1 MTKHPHITITPPR
14 GTPAPVVFDSPHSG
28 SHYPDDFDYVV
39 PLSMLRR
46 GEDPCVEELF
56 AAAPDHGAP
65 LIAAE
70 FSRMYIDPNRSAAD
84 LDPEMLDGEWPHPIE
99 VSHKTKSGMGL
110 IRSRSGRDRKPIYE
124 RKLSIEEVHNRIE
137 QYWRPYHD
145 ALRDHLDSTHA
156 AFGAAWHI
164 NCHSMPSKWATGFE
178 KAGEPNE
185 NDYVLGNRDGTTAGA
200 EFTEL
205 VRDTLAGFG
214 FHVGINDGQKGVELV
229 RAYSDPAQERHSL
242 QIEIN
247 RRLYWDERNMKK
259 REGHFKEQRDIMTK
273 LIETICDYARSRA
286 G

>member
-1 MTKHPHITITPPR
+1 MHPHITVIPSR
-14 GTPAPVVFDSPHSG
+14 GKPAPVVFDSPHSG
-28 SHYPDDFDYVV
+28 SHYPDDFDYIV
-39 PLSMLRR
+39 PLWMLRR

-56 AAAPDHGAP
+56 AAAPDYGAP

-84 LDPEMLDGEWPHPIE
+84 IDPDMLDGEWPHPIE
-99 VSHKTKSGMGL
+99 ISHKTRSGMGL
-110 IRSRSGRDRKPIYE
+110 IRSRSGRDRKLIYE
-124 RKLSIEEVHNRIE
+124 GKLSIEEVQYRIE
-137 QYWRPYHD
+137 NYWRPYHD
-145 ALRDHLDSTHA
+145 TLRNHLDTTHA
-156 AFGAAWHI
+156 TFGAAWHI

-200 EFTEL
+200 EFTDL
-205 VRDTLAGFG
+205 VRETLAGFG
-214 FHVGINDGQKGVELV
+214 FHVSINDGQKGVELV
-229 RAYSDPAQERHSL
+229 RAYSDPPQKRHSL

-259 REGHFKEQRDIMTK
+259 REGHFEEQRAVMTK
-273 LIETICDYARSRA
+273 LIEVVCDYARSRA

>member
-1 MTKHPHITITPPR
+1 MKVPVTVIPAR
-14 GTPAPVVFDSPHSG
+14 GTPTPVVFDSPHSG

-46 GEDPCVEELF
+46 GEDPHVEELF
-56 AAAPDHGAP
+56 GAAPDNGAP

-84 LDPEMLDGEWPHPIE
+84 IDPNMLNGDWPHPLE

-110 IRSRSGRDRKPIYE
+110 IRTQSGRDRKPIYK
-124 RKLSIEEVHNRIE
+124 RKLTVTEVRNRIE
-137 QYWRPYHD
+137 TYWRPYHD
-145 ALRDHLDSTHA
+145 TLREALDKTHEQ
-156 AFGAAWHI
+156 FGAAWHV

-185 NDYVLGNRDGTTAGA
+185 NDYVLGNRDGTTAGE

-205 VRDTLAGFG
+205 VRETLAGFG
-214 FHVGINDGQKGVELV
+214 FNVGVNDGQKGVELV
-229 RAYSDPAQERHSL
+229 RAYSDPARHRHSL

-247 RRLYWDERNMKK
+247 RRLYWDERNMVK
-259 REGHFKEQRDIMTK
+259 RDCFEEQRQMMTK
-273 LIETICDYARSRA
+273 LVEVICDYARSEA
-286 G
+286 N

>member
-1 MTKHPHITITPPR
+1 MKGPVTVIAPQGAR
-14 GTPAPVVFDSPHSG
+14 APVVFDSPHSG

-56 AAAPDHGAP
+56 AAAPEFGAP

-70 FSRMYIDPNRSAAD
+70 FSRMYIDPNRSDAD
-84 LDPEMLDGEWPHPIE
+84 IDPEMLDDEWPHPVEI
-99 VSHKTKSGMGL
+99 SHKTRSGMGL

-124 RKLSIEEVHNRIE
+124 RKLTVAEVRNRIDR
-137 QYWRPYHD
+137 YWRPYHD
-145 ALRDHLDSTHA
+145 TLRDALDQTHET
-156 AFGAAWHI
+156 FGATWHI

-205 VRDTLAGFG
+205 VRETLAGFG
-214 FHVGINDGQKGVELV
+214 FHVGVNDGQKGVELV
-229 RAYSDPAQERHSL
+229 RAYSNPAQERHSL

-259 REGHFKEQRDIMTK
+259 REGHFEEQRRIMTK
-273 LIETICDYARSRA
+273 LIEVVCGYARDKA

>member
-1 MTKHPHITITPPR
+1 MHPHITVIPSR
-14 GTPAPVVFDSPHSG
+14 GKPAPVVFDSPHSG
-28 SHYPDDFDYVV
+28 SPYPDDFDYIV
-39 PLSMLRR
+39 PLWMLRR

-56 AAAPDHGAP
+56 AAAPDYGAP

-84 LDPEMLDGEWPHPIE
+84 IDPDMLDGEWPHPIE
-99 VSHKTKSGMGL
+99 ISHKTRSGMGL
-110 IRSRSGRDRKPIYE
+110 IRSRSGRDRKLIYE
-124 RKLSIEEVHNRIE
+124 GKLSIEQVQSRIE
-137 QYWRPYHD
+137 NYWRPYHD
-145 ALRDHLDSTHA
+145 TLRNHLDTTHA
-156 AFGAAWHI
+156 TFGAAWHI

-185 NDYVLGNRDGTTAGA
+185 NDYVLGNRDGTTAGS

-205 VRDTLAGFG
+205 VRETLAGFG

-229 RAYSDPAQERHSL
+229 RAYSDPPQKRHSL

-259 REGHFKEQRDIMTK
+259 REGHFEEQRAVMTK
-273 LIETICDYARSRA
+273 LIEVVCDYARSRV

>member
-1 MTKHPHITITPPR
+1 MKVPVTVIPPR
-14 GTPAPVVFDSPHSG
+14 GEPTPVVFDSPHSG

-46 GEDPCVEELF
+46 GEDPHVEELF
-56 AAAPDHGAP
+56 GAAPDHGAP

-84 LDPEMLDGEWPHPIE
+84 IDPDMLAEDWPHPVKI
-99 VSHKTKSGMGL
+99 SHKTKSGMGL
-110 IRSRSGRDRKPIYE
+110 IRTKSGRKRAAIYDRK
-124 RKLSIEEVHNRIE
+124 LTVEEVRNRIE
-137 QYWRPYHD
+137 NYWRPYHD
-145 ALRDHLDSTHA
+145 TLRDALDQTHET
-156 AFGAAWHI
+156 FGAAWHI

-185 NDYVLGNRDGTTAGA
+185 NDYVLGNRDGTTAGQ

-205 VRDTLAGFG
+205 VRETLAGFG
-214 FHVGINDGQKGVELV
+214 FNVGINDGQKGVELV
-229 RAYSDPAQERHSL
+229 RAYSDPAKDRHSL

-247 RRLYWDERNMKK
+247 RRLYWDERNMIK
-259 REGHFKEQRDIMTK
+259 RDGHFEEQRRIMTE
-273 LIETICDYARSRA
+273 LVAVICDYARNKA

>member
-1 MTKHPHITITPPR
+1 MKVPVTIVRPR
-14 GTPAPVVFDSPHSG
+14 VAPVPVVFDSPHSG
-28 SHYPDDFDYVV
+28 SHYPDDFDYKV

-65 LIAAE
+65 LIAAA

-84 LDPEMLDGEWPHPIE
+84 IDPDMLDGEWPHTLAA
-99 VSHKTKSGMGL
+99 SQKTKSGMGL
-110 IRSRSGRDRKPIYE
+110 IRTQSGRKRAAIYD
-124 RKLSIEEVHNRIE
+124 RKLSVTEVRGRIE
-137 QYWRPYHD
+137 NYWRPYHD
-145 ALRDHLDSTHA
+145 LLRRTLDETHA

-178 KAGEPNE
+178 KAGEPND
-185 NDYVLGNRDGTTAGA
+185 NDYVLGNRDGTTASA

-205 VRDTLAGFG
+205 VRETLAGFG
-214 FHVGINDGQKGVELV
+214 FNVAVNDGQKGVELV
-229 RAYSDPAQERHSL
+229 RAYSDPAQNRHSL

-247 RRLYWDERNMKK
+247 RRLYWDERNFAK
-259 REGHFKEQRDIMTK
+259 RDCFDEQRQAMTK
-273 LIETICDYARSRA
+273 LIEVVCDYARHEA

>member
-1 MTKHPHITITPPR
+1 MKAPVTVIAPR
-14 GTPAPVVFDSPHSG
+14 GAPAPVVFDSPHSG

-84 LDPEMLDGEWPHPIE
+84 IDPDMIDGDWPHPLE

-110 IRSRSGRDRKPIYE
+110 IRTQSGLDRKSIYD
-124 RKLSIEEVHNRIE
+124 RKLSVTEVRNRIE
-137 QYWRPYHD
+137 NYWRPYHD
-145 ALRDHLDSTHA
+145 TLRDMLHETHRR
-156 AFGAAWHI
+156 FGAVWHI
-164 NCHSMPSKWATGFE
+164 DCHSMPSKWATGFE

-185 NDYVLGNRDGTTAGA
+185 NDYVLGNRDGTTASV

-205 VRDTLAGFG
+205 VRETLAGLG
-214 FHVGINDGQKGVELV
+214 FHVGVNDGQKGVDLV
-229 RAYSDPAQERHSL
+229 RAYSDPASERHSL

-259 REGHFKEQRDIMTK
+259 RDVFEEQRQVMTQ
-273 LIETICDYARSRA
+273 LIEVICNYARSKT

>member
-1 MTKHPHITITPPR
+1 MKNPVTVIPPR
-14 GTPAPVVFDSPHSG
+14 GEPAPVVFDSPHSG

-70 FSRMYIDPNRSAAD
+70 FSRMYIDPNRSPAD
-84 LDPEMLDGEWPHPIE
+84 IDPDMLDGDWPHPLE
-99 VSHKTKSGMGL
+99 VSQKTKSGMGL
-110 IRSRSGRDRKPIYE
+110 IRSQSGRDRKPIYE
-124 RKLSIEEVHNRIE
+124 RKLSIDEVRNRIE
-137 QYWRPYHD
+137 RYWRPYHD
-145 ALRDHLDSTHA
+145 TLRDALDTTHA
-156 AFGAAWHI
+156 NFGAVWHI
-164 NCHSMPSKWATGFE
+164 DCHSMPSKWATGFE

-185 NDYVLGNRDGTTAGA
+185 NDYVLGNRDGATAGA

-205 VRDTLAGFG
+205 VRETLAGLG
-214 FHVGINDGQKGVELV
+214 FHVGVNDGQKGVELV
-229 RAYSDPAQERHSL
+229 RAYSDPASERHSL

-259 REGHFKEQRDIMTK
+259 RDGHFDDQCRVMTK
-273 LIETICDYARSRA
+273 LIETVCNYARSKAR
-286 G
+286 